1 MTRAGTRPQA
11 DGLVVV
17 TWVGLAVGGAILAGL
32 LGGAVAGSGLAE
44 QAGATVARAGM
55 DAAAVACVG
64 LAIVGVLLPLG
75 AVRLPDS
82 ALHDLLRVQA
92 TADRVLV
99 AGAGSWLV
107 LVLVGVAF
115 RSADALGRPIS
126 QLGASDVLAW
136 ATQLSAGRGM
146 LITAGCAAAVLGC
159 AVARLRRRD
168 AVPLRVVLISAL
180 LGALVPALTGHAS
193 GSADHEVAVVS
204 AAMHVAAASLWVGG
218 LAGVVVL
225 VAPHRALLDN
235 LLPRYSM
242 LAGGCLLAVTITGV
256 LNATTRLAAWS
267 DLFTTGYGWLVVTKA
282 VLLVVLAGLGGL
294 ARRRLAAGRTPVLRW
309 AGLEVTVM
317 ALTIGVAAALSQ
329 TGTVDG
335 GHSGHDT
342 AVAGAHADHDDDPQP
357 NLAPP
362 GSVDVWAVQ
371 SGRLGPVVVDSGFR
385 LLYRSDR
392 DTAQPS
398 ASTCVDPTCTGQ
410 WQPLLLSGGG
420 TALGHGL
427 DPALLGSVTRPDGS
441 QQVTLGGWPLY
452 LHVGETG
459 GLATTGAN
467 GTDGNW
473 FAVSPTGAK
482 AGG

>member
-1 MTRAGTRPQA
+1 MTRAETRTQA

-17 TWVGLAVGGAILAGL
+17 SWVGLAVGGAILAGL
-32 LGGAVAGSGLAE
+32 LGGAVAGSDLAE

-64 LAIVGVLLPLG
+64 LAVVGVLLPLG
-75 AVRLPDS
+75 AIRLPDS
-82 ALHDLLRVQA
+82 ALRDLLDVQA

-99 AGAGSWLV
+99 AAAGSWLV

-146 LITAGCAAAVLGC
+146 LITAACAAAVLGC

-168 AVPLRVVLISAL
+168 AVPVRIVLIGAL
-180 LGALVPALTGHAS
+180 LGSLVPTLTGHAS

-204 AAMHVAAASLWVGG
+204 AALHVASAALWVGG
-218 LAGVVVL
+218 LAGVLVL

-235 LLPRYSM
+235 LLPRYSV

-256 LNATTRLAAWS
+256 LNATTRLEAWS
-267 DLFTTGYGWLVVTKA
+267 DLFGTGYGWLVVTKT
-282 VLLVVLAGLGGL
+282 VLLVALAGLGGL

-335 GHSGHDT
+335 QHGHGT
-342 AVAGAHADHDDDPQP
+342 AAAGEHADHDDPQP
-357 NLAPP
+357 ALAPP

-371 SGRLGPVVVDSGFR
+371 SGGLGQVVVDSGFR

-392 DTAQPS
+392 DS
-398 ASTCVDPTCTGQ
+398 ADPPTSTCVDPSCTGQ
-410 WQPLLLSGGG
+410 WEPLLLDGGG
-420 TALGHGL
+420 TAVGHGV
-427 DPALLGSVTRPDGS
+427 DPAQLGAVTRPDGS
-441 QQVTLGGWPLY
+441 RQVTLGGWPLY
-452 LHVGETG
+452 RHAGESG
-459 GLATTGAN
+459 GLGTTGSN
-467 GTDGNW
+467 GADG
-473 FAVSPTGAK
+473 V
-482 AGG
+482 

>member
-1 MTRAGTRPQA
+1 MTRAGTSPQA

-32 LGGAVAGSGLAE
+32 LGGAVAGSDLAE

-64 LAIVGVLLPLG
+64 LAVVGVLLPLG
-75 AVRLPDS
+75 AIRLPDS
-82 ALHDLLRVQA
+82 ALRDLLDVQA

-99 AGAGSWLV
+99 AAAGSWLV

-146 LITAGCAAAVLGC
+146 LITAACAAAVLGC

-168 AVPLRVVLISAL
+168 AVPVRIVLIGAL
-180 LGALVPALTGHAS
+180 LGSLVPTLTGHAS

-204 AAMHVAAASLWVGG
+204 AALHVASAALWVGG
-218 LAGVVVL
+218 LAGVLVL

-235 LLPRYSM
+235 LLPRYSV

-256 LNATTRLAAWS
+256 LNATTRLATWS
-267 DLFTTGYGWLVVTKA
+267 DLFDTGYGWLVVTKTA
-282 VLLVVLAGLGGL
+282 LLLALAGLGGL

-335 GHSGHDT
+335 AHSGHDA
-342 AVAGAHADHDDDPQP
+342 AVAGQHADHDDPQP
-357 NLAPP
+357 DLAPP
-362 GSVDVWAVQ
+362 GSVDVWALQ

-392 DTAQPS
+392 DTARPP
-398 ASTCVDPTCTGQ
+398 ASTCVDPSCTGQ

-420 TALGHGL
+420 TAVGHGL
-427 DPALLGSVTRPDGS
+427 DPALLGSLTRPDGS
-441 QQVTLGGWPLY
+441 RQVTLGGWPLY
-452 LHVGETG
+452 LHVGEAG
-459 GLATTGAN
+459 GLASTGAN
-467 GTDGNW
+467 GADGVW

-482 AGG
+482 AGSG